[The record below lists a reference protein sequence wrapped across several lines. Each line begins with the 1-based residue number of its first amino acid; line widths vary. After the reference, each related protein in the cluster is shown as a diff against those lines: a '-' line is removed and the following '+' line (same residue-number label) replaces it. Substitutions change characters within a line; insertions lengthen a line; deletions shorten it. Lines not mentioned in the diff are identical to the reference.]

1 MTGMT
6 DTFDYVI
13 VGGGTAGCVLANR
26 LSASGDHTVV
36 LLEAGGVDDGF
47 WIPIPAGFSKLMS
60 GSDFNWRF
68 QTEPEPNVRERT
80 IAIPR
85 GKGLGGSS
93 LINGMIFVRG
103 QPQDYDAWERS
114 GAPGWAFDDVL
125 PYFKRLENFVD
136 GESAL
141 RGAGGPVDIERV
153 RERPAIS
160 RAFIDA
166 AQQAG
171 FDENPD
177 YNAARQDGFGYYQVN
192 QRNGRRWSAV
202 DAYLRPALKR
212 RNLDV
217 RTHSHVQRIDFDGRR
232 ASGVTYRVGTD
243 VKRDGTDV
251 KRIRARREV
260 ILAAGT
266 VQTPHVLELSG
277 IGNPVALQAAGLTV
291 FHPLDGVGENYID
304 HFATRMNW
312 RVKLPVTLN
321 EAARG
326 WRLGIAVARY
336 FLTRRGILTLG
347 TGLAHGFVRTRPE
360 LESPDVQYFFMHASY
375 ANAADRRLDRQPGM
389 TIGVTQLRPQSRGT
403 IHARTP
409 DADVPPALRPN
420 FLSAPGDAETLVEG
434 MRIARKIIEQP
445 AMDPYRAHEMNP
457 GPGASSDEA
466 WLDFARRTGQT
477 IYHPIGT
484 CKMGNI
490 ATDRTAVVDHR
501 LKVSGLEGLRVVDAS
516 IMPGMVSGNTQAAVF
531 MIAEKGADMI
541 IEDARPAGAP

>member
-1 MTGMT
+1 MT

-26 LSASGDHTVV
+26 LTASGEQSVA

-60 GSDFNWRF
+60 GSEFNWRF
-68 QTEPEPNVRERT
+68 QTEPEPNVHERT

-103 QPQDYDAWERS
+103 QPQDYDAWEQA
-114 GAPGWAFDDVL
+114 GAPGWSFADVL
-125 PYFKRLENFVD
+125 PYFKRLENFID

-177 YNAARQDGFGYYQVN
+177 YNGDRQDGFGYYQVN

-212 RNLDV
+212 SNLDV
-217 RTHSHVQRIDFDGRR
+217 RTHAHVQRIDFDGRR
-232 ASGVTYRVGTD
+232 ARGVTYRTQGD
-243 VKRDGTDV
+243 VRQ
-251 KRIRARREV
+251 IHARREV

-277 IGNPVALQAAGLTV
+277 IGNPVALQAAGLPV
-291 FHPLDGVGENYID
+291 FRPLEGVGENYID

-312 RVKLPVTLN
+312 RVKVPVTLN

-326 WRLGIAVARY
+326 WRLGLAAARY

-347 TGLAHGFVRTRPE
+347 TGLAHGFVRTRAE
-360 LESPDVQYFFMHASY
+360 LDSPDVQYFFMHASY

-389 TIGVTQLRPQSRGT
+389 TIGVAQLRPQSRGT
-403 IHARTP
+403 IHARSP
-409 DADVPPALRPN
+409 DADIPPAMRPN
-420 FLSAPGDAETLVEG
+420 FLSAPGDGETLVQG
-434 MRIARKIIEQP
+434 MRIARAIMNRS
-445 AMDPYRAHEMNP
+445 AMDAYRAHEMNP
-457 GPGASSDEA
+457 GPDVSSDEA

-484 CKMGNI
+484 CKMGNT

-516 IMPGMVSGNTQAAVF
+516 IMPSMVSGNTQAAVF
-531 MIAEKGADMI
+531 MIAEKGADLI
-541 IEDARPAGAP
+541 IEDARRGVAT